1 MKDISS
7 KIEEISMKLS
17 QAEDPQKIIKDMKIT
32 EREKYLISG
41 RALKI
46 LMFLLLQFYNV
57 MKMGEIFKEE
67 EQLK

>member
-32 EREKYLISG
+32 EREKYLING

-46 LMFLLLQFYNV
+46 LMFLLVQFYNV
-57 MKMGEIFKEE
+57 MKMGELFEEDKE
-67 EQLK
+67 

>member
-46 LMFLLLQFYNV
+46 LMFLLLQFHNV
-57 MKMGEIFKEE
+57 MRMGEIFKEE

>member
-57 MKMGEIFKEE
+57 MRMGEIFKEE

>member
-1 MKDISS
+1 MKDISK

-32 EREKYLISG
+32 DREKYIING

-46 LMFLLLQFYNV
+46 LMFLLVQFYNIL
-57 MKMGEIFKEE
+57 KMGELFQEE
-67 EQLK
+67 EKE